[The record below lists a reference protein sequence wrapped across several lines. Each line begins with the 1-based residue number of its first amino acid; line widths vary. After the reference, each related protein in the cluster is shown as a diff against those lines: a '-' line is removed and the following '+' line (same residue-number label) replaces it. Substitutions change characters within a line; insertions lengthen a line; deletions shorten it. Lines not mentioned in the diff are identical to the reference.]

1 MISART
7 FRGGIHPLHSSG
19 EGKRLTAAL
28 PVEPMTAPKT
38 VCIPMAQHIGAPCV
52 PCVAVGE
59 HVKRGQKIGQTRS
72 FVSAP
77 VHASIS
83 GTVTEIAPHL
93 VVGGNMVTC
102 VTIENDF
109 ADEWAEECLAEPRD
123 LDSITAEEALNAV
136 LEGGLVGMGGAAFPA
151 HVKLSPPKDKKI
163 DFLLVNGAECEPY
176 LTADHRL
183 MLEQSKR
190 IIGGIRLFA
199 RILGNPR
206 CIVGIEANKRD
217 AAEVMRQAA
226 EGTNVEIR
234 VLPVKYPQ
242 GSEKQ
247 LIQVLAGRQVPSG
260 KLPMDAGC
268 VVANVSSAAA
278 AYDSAVLRR
287 PVTERVL
294 TVTGAVEHPRNLL
307 VRVGTRMEE
316 LVEFC
321 GGLKPDADRVVSGGP
336 MMGIALYD
344 LSVPVVK
351 GTSGVLALTREQTNP
366 GKLTNCI
373 RCGRCV
379 RACPMHLMPFELC
392 NDVERND
399 WQAAEHHSVLDCMEC
414 GSCTYVCPARRNI
427 TSSIRIAKRQV
438 MALRK
443 KQ

>member
-109 ADEWAEECLAEPRD
+109 ADEWAEECLTEPRD

-163 DFLLVNGAECEPY
+163 DTLVINGAECEPY
-176 LTADHRL
+176 LTCDYRI
-183 MLEQSKR
+183 MLER
-190 IIGGIRLFA
+190 AEEVADGILLLA
-199 RILGNPR
+199 RALGAEKVL
-206 CIVGIEANKRD
+206 VGVEDNKPD
-217 AAEVMRQAA
+217 AAETLRALGKFSV
-226 EGTNVEIR
+226 
-234 VLPVKYPQ
+234 VLLKTKYPQ
-242 GSEKQ
+242 GAEKQ
-247 LIQVLAGRQVPSG
+247 LIYALTKRKVPDG
-260 KLPMDAGC
+260 GLPMDVGC
-268 VVANVSSAAA
+268 VVSNIQTALATSEACRKGKPL
-278 AYDSAVLRR
+278 Y
-287 PVTERVL
+287 ERVL
-294 TVTGAVEHPRNLL
+294 TVSGGAVAHPKNLL
-307 VRVGTRMEE
+307 VPTGTSCRE
-316 LVEFC
+316 VVDFC
-321 GGLKPDADRVVSGGP
+321 GGVLEEPVKIISGGP
-336 MMGIALYD
+336 MMGFAMFDYH
-344 LSVPVVK
+344 VPVTK
-351 GTSGVLALTREQTNP
+351 TTSALLVLTKDEVSRSRATA
-366 GKLTNCI
+366 CI
-373 RCGRCV
+373 NCGRCV
-379 RACPMHLMPFELC
+379 SECPEHLLPTKLATF
-392 NDVERND
+392 
-399 WQAAEHHSVLDCMEC
+399 AEHRKEEAFVKYNGMEC
-414 GSCTYVCPARRNI
+414 CECGCCSYVCPAKRPLVQE
-427 TSSIRIAKRQV
+427 IRSMRKMV
-438 MALRK
+438 MANRK
-443 KQ
+443 KK

>member
-190 IIGGIRLFA
+190 I
-199 RILGNPR
+199 
-206 CIVGIEANKRD
+206 
-217 AAEVMRQAA
+217 
-226 EGTNVEIR
+226 T
-234 VLPVKYPQ
+234 
-242 GSEKQ
+242 
-247 LIQVLAGRQVPSG
+247 
-260 KLPMDAGC
+260 
-268 VVANVSSAAA
+268 
-278 AYDSAVLRR
+278 
-287 PVTERVL
+287 
-294 TVTGAVEHPRNLL
+294 
-307 VRVGTRMEE
+307 
-316 LVEFC
+316 
-321 GGLKPDADRVVSGGP
+321 
-336 MMGIALYD
+336 
-344 LSVPVVK
+344 
-351 GTSGVLALTREQTNP
+351 
-366 GKLTNCI
+366 
-373 RCGRCV
+373 
-379 RACPMHLMPFELC
+379 MP
-392 NDVERND
+392 
-399 WQAAEHHSVLDCMEC
+399 A
-414 GSCTYVCPARRNI
+414 I
-427 TSSIRIAKRQV
+427 TT
-438 MALRK
+438 L
-443 KQ
+443 